1 MQNQTNNV
9 RTYKVLAE
17 VIGAIEKFL
26 TENKIKYEIVSSSVW
41 RSELNIKGRAR
52 AIYKKAAQDF
62 VFNHYE
68 KTASEDESDAICI
81 GAYKT
86 KYCKEDAGFNWDS

>member
-26 TENKIKYEIVSSSVW
+26 TENKIKYEIVPSSVW

-86 KYCKEDAGFNWDS
+86 KYYKEDAGFNWDS